1 MKANS
6 PKVNEIQIEEGVTLG
21 TTLSGGDKLILRTS
35 INTISNDSDTYE
47 LVFTNNVIGLLKI
60 RDIRA
65 VHELTKAM
73 LEKITEKTGKT
84 ISFDE

>member
-1 MKANS
+1 MKTNNL
-6 PKVNEIQIEEGVTLG
+6 KVNEAQIEEGITLG

-47 LVFTNNVIGLLKI
+47 LVCSNNVIGLLKI

-65 VHELTKAM
+65 IHELTKIM
-73 LEKITEKTGKT
+73 LEKIGRT